1 MSGRTRI
8 VILLA
13 IVSGS
18 SSLSAQSGKLA
29 QSDGFAFL
37 DNQFVYIAAFHN
49 EHDHQKSGVN
59 RLGVGEHLA
68 AAQVVRREF
77 ERSGAFKP
85 IDKPS
90 DADYVFVVYVH
101 DRTAEGIAVAPQKY
115 HQTKTELL
123 NGDLDPL
130 RDAAYSRTIVGPFKL
145 PTLGRMSAQ
154 LVKKFHED
162 VMAHRTAIRP

>member
-1 MSGRTRI
+1 MSARTRA

-13 IVSGS
+13 IVSSG
-18 SSLSAQSGKLA
+18 SSLSAQTVKRA

-37 DNQFVYIAAFHN
+37 PNQSVYIAAFHN

-59 RLGVGEHLA
+59 RLGVGDYLA
-68 AAQVVRREF
+68 AAQLVRREF

-115 HQTKTELL
+115 HQTKTDLL

-130 RDAAYSRTIVGPFKL
+130 RDAAYIRSIVGPFKL
-145 PTLGRMSAQ
+145 PTLGRMSTQ

-162 VMAHRTAIRP
+162 AMARRTGVRP